1 MRDLEQQRAEA
12 ARIKST
18 QDQLGQETLIR
29 SQGFGIAS
37 LSGSPSSRR
46 RGLTS
51 LLGAG

>member
-12 ARIKST
+12 ARVRAT

-29 SQGFGIAS
+29 TRGLGVSS
-37 LSGSPSSRR
+37 LTSSAFSRR

-51 LLGAG
+51 LLGRG